1 MILTNNEQDIY
12 LRPMTI
18 EDSKYIVE
26 WRNRPEIKKYFI
38 YQEEFTVQGQKEWI
52 KNYIEKGLVKQ
63 FMIVKSENNDVIGS
77 VYLRDIDYKFKKA
90 EFGIFFGKEYGKGFG
105 TKAAK
110 IIIKYAFEE
119 LKLHRIYLRV
129 FADNARALASY
140 NKVGFQREGILR
152 DDVYVDNKYRDI
164 VWMAIIN
171 NG

>member
-1 MILTNNEQDIY
+1 MILTNKEQDIY

-18 EDSKYIVE
+18 EDSRYIVE

-38 YQEEFTVQGQKEWI
+38 YQGEFTIQGQQEWI

-90 EFGIFFGKEYGKGFG
+90 EFGIFFGKEYGKGYG

-110 IIIKYAFEE
+110 IMIKYAFEE

-140 NKVGFQREGILR
+140 NKVGFKREGILH

>member
-1 MILTNNEQDIY
+1 MILTNKEQDIY

-18 EDSKYIVE
+18 EDSRYIVE

-38 YQEEFTVQGQKEWI
+38 YQGDFTIQGQQEWI

-90 EFGIFFGKEYGKGFG
+90 EFGIFFGKEYGKGYG

-110 IIIKYAFEE
+110 IMIKYAFEE

-140 NKVGFQREGILR
+140 NKVGFKREGILH